1 MRKGTP
7 LLSARRRRLDLAR
20 MPPPA
25 PSLRPLHVLLLRH
38 GLTDANATG
47 TIQGHSP
54 TPLNETGH
62 RQAALLAGAVAA
74 WRPRVSAL
82 VSSDLRR
89 AVQTADPVAAACSLD
104 PVYDPAWRERGLG
117 EMEGRTFADRDI
129 WRAASGE
136 HDTPGA
142 EPADAFRARVRD
154 ALLALP
160 ARFPQEEVVAVVT
173 HGGCVRAILTML
185 ADGRLSLADG
195 QNPVEVAE
203 IANCSILHLV
213 ADIGTGSAGADPVWH
228 VGCVNDVAHLAGLDT
243 RIDVG

>member
-1 MRKGTP
+1 MTTT
-7 LLSARRRRLDLAR
+7 S
-20 MPPPA
+20 
-25 PSLRPLHVLLLRH
+25 PSVRAFHVLLLRH

-62 RQAALLAGAVAA
+62 RQAALLAAAVAA
-74 WRPRVSAL
+74 WRPRVGAL

-89 AVQTADPVAAACSLD
+89 AVQTAEPVAAACGLA
-104 PVYDPAWRERGLG
+104 PAYDAAWRERGLG
-117 EMEGRTFADRDI
+117 EMEGKTFADRDI

-142 EPADAFRARVRD
+142 EPADAFRARVRA

-160 ARFPQEEVVAVVT
+160 ARFPGEEVVAVVT

-185 ADGRLSLADG
+185 ADGRLPLADG
-195 QNPVEVAE
+195 QTPVEVAE
-203 IANCSILHLV
+203 IANCSILHLAV
-213 ADIGTGSAGADPVWH
+213 DRADPPHVAWR
-228 VGCVNDVAHLAGLDT
+228 VGCVNNVTHLGGLDT
-243 RIDVG
+243 RVDAG